1 MSKGHLT
8 STITRR
14 EERGNIVD
22 FAWQLKKDGLSDLT
36 IRNYSM
42 SLEALVKRGAD
53 IFNPDSIKAAIASQ
67 TWSNSTKAQVIAA
80 YKKFAV
86 INKISWTPPKCE
98 IIRKL
103 PFIPLEKD
111 IDELIASCG
120 KKLSTVLQLL
130 KETGMRIGEALRL
143 DWNDVDFEKKTI
155 VLNNPEKHGYPRMFK
170 ISEKLM
176 AMLSRLPKDNN
187 KVFGDKS
194 WRTMFNNFNAQR
206 KRSAKK
212 LGNPRLLRIH
222 FHTLRHWKAT
232 MEYHRTKDILYVMRL
247 LGHKSIANTL
257 IYTQLIE
264 FEEDDKYCSAIA
276 HNTEEAQKLIESG
289 FEYVCNHENVML
301 FRKRK

>member
-1 MSKGHLT
+1 M
-8 STITRR
+8 
-14 EERGNIVD
+14 
-22 FAWQLKKDGLSDLT
+22 
-36 IRNYSM
+36 
-42 SLEALVKRGAD
+42 LVRRGAD
-53 IFNPDSIKAAIASQ
+53 LFNPESAKAAIMFQQS
-67 TWSNSTKAQVIAA
+67 WSNATKAQVIAG

-86 INKISWTPPKCE
+86 INNISWTPPKCE

-111 IDELIASCG
+111 NDELIASCG

-143 DWNDVDFEKKTI
+143 DWSDVDFEKRTI
-155 VLNNPEKHGYPRMFK
+155 VLNYPEKHGNPRMFK
-170 ISEKLM
+170 TSEKLM
-176 AMLSRLPKDNN
+176 AMLSRLPRDNG
-187 KVFGDKS
+187 KVFGGNS

-212 LGNPRLLRIH
+212 LGNPRLLKIH
-222 FHTLRHWKAT
+222 FHTFHHWKAT

-276 HNTEEAQKLIESG
+276 HNTEEAQKLIETG